1 MRVKSPIDTG
11 KGVMHNSFTE
21 MVGSELRRAER
32 YSIFV
37 SLGVMDLTSA
47 HEDSNGADQKD
58 LSSLLQVIKNN
69 IRDVDSVSFIN
80 GCKLGLL
87 FPETPRQGAEKVVKR
102 VAEIVRQHLI
112 ETGIL
117 KISGDIIRLEMASY
131 PDAAGA
137 KTITEIL
144 QEWS

>member
-1 MRVKSPIDTG
+1 
-11 KGVMHNSFTE
+11 

-37 SLGVMDLTSA
+37 SLGVMDLSSTRM
-47 HEDSNGADQKD
+47 DSNNTGQDD
-58 LSSLLQVIKNN
+58 LLSLLQVVRKN
-69 IRDVDSVSFIN
+69 IRDVDYASYIS
-80 GCKLGLL
+80 GSKLGLL
-87 FPETPRQGAEKVVKR
+87 FPETPRQGAETVVKR
-102 VAEIVRQHLI
+102 VAGIVRQHLL
-112 ETGIL
+112 ETGTL
-117 KISGDIIRLEMASY
+117 RESTDIIPLEMASY

>member
-1 MRVKSPIDTG
+1 
-11 KGVMHNSFTE
+11 MHSSFTE
-21 MVGSELRRAER
+21 IVGSELKRAER

-37 SLGVMDLTSA
+37 SLGVMDLSSA
-47 HEDSNGADQKD
+47 RKDSNGASQDI
-58 LSSLLQVIKNN
+58 LSSLLQVVKKN
-69 IRDVDSVSFIN
+69 IRDVDSVSYIN

-102 VAEIVRQHLI
+102 VAELVRQHLI
-112 ETGIL
+112 ETGTL
-117 KISGDIIRLEMASY
+117 QGSGDIIPLEMASY

-137 KTITEIL
+137 KTITEII

>member
-1 MRVKSPIDTG
+1 
-11 KGVMHNSFTE
+11 MHSSFTE
-21 MVGSELRRAER
+21 IVGSELRRAER

-37 SLGVMDLTSA
+37 SLGVMDLSSA
-47 HEDSNGADQKD
+47 RKGSNGGDQD
-58 LSSLLQVIKNN
+58 NLLSLLQVVKKN

-80 GCKLGLL
+80 GSKLGLL

-102 VAEIVRQHLI
+102 IAEIVRQHLI
-112 ETGIL
+112 ETGTFQA
-117 KISGDIIRLEMASY
+117 SGDIIPLEMASY